1 MLMTDCLVA
10 RLPPL
15 WISNQMTQTL
25 FHQYELNGMLGSGWL
40 GPVHEA
46 QDVNSSEMIALRLV
60 NEQSSSQSFLM
71 TQLKRLLFKVHSLRH
86 PHILPTE
93 PLQQREHRAFY
104 AMTLAERG
112 SVRQLLVDLPVNQ
125 KFSVALAVSLAYQA
139 TTGLVYAHNHDLMHG
154 NIKPENLL
162 LQAGP
167 SFVDHERYTVML
179 SDFGLSD
186 LRYGQSDALKRISDK
201 DLLYLSPEQKDNI
214 RNDQRS
220 DIYSL
225 GLVLHEML
233 FGELPSILPLRTG
246 MLTKARSEITPELEH
261 IIITCLE
268 QNPKNRYSSVENL
281 NISLKQALQQL
292 TSEDFNARA
301 LESLEW
307 DDIELDPQKLKK
319 TEEEQ
324 QLSGSHLM
332 PPVMLAKPSVQ
343 DRLLTNDSVDHDD
356 HIVLEEIEEPSELE
370 DIEPLEVGIVRES
383 LVLVK
388 KTETQEVEQVNKK
401 PPNQDDASVIAATPV
416 LGQMAPEEEV
426 VPSGWAKHD
435 ELDQDKKLI
444 EPVDLEEGA
453 PVFLSDTRDNTYAS
467 YTAGL
472 EPPEVTVKNWGTVPH
487 LRILDEYHELVRAQ
501 MIEGSSFT
509 VGNAVSNT
517 VMLESERIAD
527 EHLKVE
533 FRDDEPFVTPLGAAG
548 PVLLDDRP
556 LLAGTASAWPFHK
569 PLYVKPY
576 WLVLLAP
583 EKSGSALSWTEG
595 PATQSLPKVSWW
607 MVAGVVASL
616 LFGGLIFWL
625 GRPPEVQQF
634 ELVDGGNAVLPKK
647 SFQLQWKVK
656 NATDV
661 QIKELMQQGVQL
673 PLQGKTTVGGIQ
685 TDKEYT
691 LVSRSWLGRTTVK
704 KLSILAKYDTPVVE
718 KFKVTPSLI
727 SGNETVTIQWSTRN
741 TEKIELSGH
750 KPNQEIEELL
760 PTGEVTF
767 IPNKNT
773 TVRLKAINGTKTGTS
788 LIKRRTQQITIREP
802 QIATFKIEPAILERG
817 QKATLIWKVNH
828 ASNVSIQGIGDV
840 ANEGRK
846 LVEPTENTTYQLN
859 AENLGGVTVE
869 QTAQIAL
876 KEPNP
881 EVLAFKVVPKNPKPG
896 QRITA
901 SWKTKGVE
909 EVELTLGTRKW
920 KAAANG
926 QQTFVA
932 PETSSP
938 LLLVIK
944 NKDGIEQSR
953 VVQVK
958 IAKVARK
965 TAKSKPVQSADIKI
979 QSFVVK
985 PSGPKANEVILA
997 WKVQNISS
1005 IRLDGLSGPNADGSW
1020 PAQGRTT
1027 VPVKGKRTF
1036 VLRAGSTGL
1045 SSTVTYQ
1052 PSAMAK
1058 SAKQI
1063 VRPVIRSFSVLPDNP
1078 VANTMVTLSW
1088 KVSNARRVYIAG
1100 VEGPGVDGSWPKQ
1113 GLTKVRIRES
1123 QTFVLNAQN
1132 DGQKVTARRA
1142 VTVIPA
1148 QAVEQQTSDQTETAE
1163 LISFYASTKQIS
1175 LGEKVKLSWQ
1185 AKNVDQVR
1193 IQGLNGDFPAQGMTE
1208 VRPAQTTTYTLLAG
1222 ASRRSLTIKVQ
1233 NNQTSSQNHMA
1244 GTWRHS
1250 RGVLQIY
1257 NVEGNRAVGVLISD
1271 QIEPRE
1277 LPVKMVFNRR
1287 SVTMRSLEESNFSL
1301 VASIHSSQDLLRG
1314 FYKLNGERYNWCAYR
1329 NTKQA
1334 VDCR

>member
-46 QDVNSSEMIALRLV
+46 QDINSGEMIALRLV

-71 TQLKRLLFKVHSLRH
+71 TQLKRLLFKVHSLKH

-112 SVRQLLVDLPVNQ
+112 SVRQLLVDLPVGQ
-125 KFSVALAVSLAYQA
+125 KFSVALAVSLVYQA

-186 LRYGQSDALKRISDK
+186 LRYGQADALKRISDK
-201 DLLYLSPEQKDNI
+201 DLLYLSPEQKENV

-233 FGELPSILPLRTG
+233 FGELPSIMPLRSG

-261 IIITCLE
+261 VMITCLE

-281 NISLKQALQQL
+281 NIALKHVLKQL

-319 TEEEQ
+319 TEEQQ

-332 PPVMLAKPSVQ
+332 PPMMAPEPSLFQ
-343 DRLLTNDSVDHDD
+343 GQPSTDHSADQDD
-356 HIVLEEIEEPSELE
+356 HIVLEEIEEASQVE
-370 DIEPLEVGIVRES
+370 DIEPVSVGTVRES

-388 KTETQEVEQVNKK
+388 KTETQEPEQATKK
-401 PPNQDDASVIAATPV
+401 SPKQDDDSVIAATPV
-416 LGQMAPEEEV
+416 LGQTIKEKEV

-435 ELDQDKKLI
+435 ELDQDKKRI
-444 EPVDLEEGA
+444 EPTTLEQEA
-453 PVFLSDTRDNTYAS
+453 PVFLSDTRDHTYAS

-487 LRILDEYHELVRAQ
+487 LRILDEYHELVRVQ

-509 VGNAVSNT
+509 VGKAVSNT

-556 LLAGTASAWPFHK
+556 LLVGTASAWSFHK

-583 EKSGSALSWTEG
+583 EKSSSALSWTEG
-595 PATQSLPKVSWW
+595 STTQSLPKVPWW
-607 MVAGVVASL
+607 MIAGGVTSL
-616 LFGGLIFWL
+616 LLGGLFFWL

-656 NATDV
+656 NATNV
-661 QIKELMQQGVQL
+661 QIKELMQQGVDL

-685 TDKEYT
+685 IDKEYT
-691 LVSRSWLGRTTVK
+691 LITRSWLGRTTVK
-704 KLSILAKYDTPVVE
+704 KLNILAKYGTPVFE

-727 SGNETVTIQWSTRN
+727 SGNETVTIQWATRN

-750 KPNQEIEELL
+750 KPNKEIEELL

-767 IPNKNT
+767 VPNKNT
-773 TVRLKAINGTKTGTS
+773 TVQLKAINGTKTGAS
-788 LIKRRTQQITIREP
+788 LIKLRKQKITIREP
-802 QIATFKIEPAILERG
+802 QITTFKIEPAILERG

-846 LVEPTENTTYQLN
+846 VVEPSENTTYQLM
-859 AENLGGVTVE
+859 AENLGGITTE
-869 QTAQIAL
+869 QTAQVAL

-909 EVELTLGTRKW
+909 EVELALGNRKW

-926 QQTFVA
+926 QKTFVA
-932 PETSSP
+932 PELSTP
-938 LLLVIK
+938 LILVVK
-944 NKDGIEQSR
+944 NKSGIEQSR

-958 IAKVARK
+958 VSKVVKDAVK
-965 TAKSKPVQSADIKI
+965 PKPKPVTQSADIKI
-979 QSFVVK
+979 QSFVLK
-985 PSGPKANEVILA
+985 SSTPKANKVTLA

-1027 VPVKGKRTF
+1027 VPVSGKRTF
-1036 VLRAGSTGL
+1036 VLRAGSAGL

-1052 PSAMAK
+1052 PPV
-1058 SAKQI
+1058 KQI
-1063 VRPVIRSFSVLPDNP
+1063 VRPVIRSFSVLPNNP

-1113 GLTKVRIRES
+1113 GLTKVRVRES
-1123 QTFVLNAQN
+1123 QIFVLNAQN

-1142 VTVIPA
+1142 VEVAPA
-1148 QAVEQQTSDQTETAE
+1148 QTVEQQASNQTKSAE
-1163 LISFYASTKQIS
+1163 LTSFYASAEKINP
-1175 LGEKVKLSWQ
+1175 GEKVKLSWR

-1193 IQGLNGDFPAQGMTE
+1193 IQGINGDFPAQGMTE
-1208 VRPAQTTTYTLLAG
+1208 VRPTQTTTYILLAG
-1222 ASRRSLTIKVQ
+1222 TSRRSLTIKVQ
-1233 NNQTSSQNHMA
+1233 NNQTSSQNHMV
-1244 GTWRHS
+1244 GTWQHS
-1250 RGVLQIY
+1250 QGILRIQ
-1257 NVEGNRAVGVLISD
+1257 NVQGNRATGIFISN

-1277 LPVKMVFNRR
+1277 LPVNMVFNGQ
-1287 SVTMRSLEESNFSL
+1287 SMTMRSSEEANFSL

-1329 NTKQA
+1329 NTKRA
-1334 VDCR
+1334 IDCR